1 MVAFSFSEPAA
12 SIRYALSHCPQAG
25 DRVDIVL
32 DLYRGS
38 VLALTKTIAR
48 VSDAE
53 LGPVTLKCRSYL
65 ERRGA
70 EPLASA
76 PPTPITRA
84 RIAKKPKAA
93 SAPVAAFDWLFA
105 G

>member
-1 MVAFSFSEPAA
+1 MVAFSSSRPAA
-12 SIRYALSHCPQAG
+12 SIRYALSHRMLAG
-25 DRVDIVL
+25 DSVDIVL
-32 DLYRGS
+32 DLYRD
-38 VLALTKTIAR
+38 ATPILTRTIAQ
-48 VSDAE
+48 VTDAE

-70 EPLASA
+70 QPLASPR
-76 PPTPITRA
+76 PPARA
-84 RIAKKPKAA
+84 RASSKPPPA